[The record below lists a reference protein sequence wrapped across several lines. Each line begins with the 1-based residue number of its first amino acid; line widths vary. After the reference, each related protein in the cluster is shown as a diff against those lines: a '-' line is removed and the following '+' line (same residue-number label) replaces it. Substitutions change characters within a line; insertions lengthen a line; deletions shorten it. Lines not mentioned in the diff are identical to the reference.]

1 MYYGGESNVPGAPGN
16 LLAGNPS
23 FDIRRTPG
31 ALGGRLGEQLRR
43 LYEGGTQQNQ
53 QLNDELMRRGIMPGG
68 GPQLPMAF
76 GSSNLPGA
84 IGNIQGMA
92 DAYQLGQAVPQQP
105 MQQPYGGSPNSQL
118 TPEEKA
124 RLLQRGAPPP
134 TDFREKYLPKAEL
147 PTGFQSKFVS

>member
-1 MYYGGESNVPGAPGN
+1 MNLSGERNVPGAPGN
-16 LLAGNPS
+16 FWEGEIASRPNPMIDPRFKIKGGEPWNKTPLL
-23 FDIRRTPG
+23 PG
-31 ALGGRLGEQLRR
+31 KETKEFNERPIP
-43 LYEGGTQQNQ
+43 Y
-53 QLNDELMRRGIMPGG
+53 
-68 GPQLPMAF
+68 PMQF
-76 GSSNLPGA
+76 QLPGA
-84 IGNIQGMA
+84 MLPAGNVGGLLA
-92 DAYQLGQAVPQQP
+92 QAVPQQP